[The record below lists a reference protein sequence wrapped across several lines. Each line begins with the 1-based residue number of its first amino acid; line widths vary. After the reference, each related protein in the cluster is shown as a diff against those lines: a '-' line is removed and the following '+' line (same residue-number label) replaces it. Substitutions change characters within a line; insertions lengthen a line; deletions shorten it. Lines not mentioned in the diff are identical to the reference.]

1 MDQRVMDVIKCQ
13 NIPFAR
19 LVLQGSQAKVKF
31 LMKVFDCDSIIY
43 NVNFTKKIY

>member
-19 LVLQGSQAKVKF
+19 LVLQVKF